1 MDKIEELEEMALE
14 LQDKTLKLAQEI
26 AELKKGQNSGEW
38 KPEKGET
45 YYYMDFCG
53 EPTFTDNVGWGSDKW
68 ILKTMPVF
76 QTREE
81 CQKYCDYRKALI
93 DKSYKFSCEE
103 WENTSILKFTIVYSY
118 DDKEFNIVPWY
129 YNRYMGAFTFKT
141 REDAQF
147 MIDNYSEEMLKW
159 GLN

>member
-14 LQDKTLKLAQEI
+14 LEDKALKLAQEI
-26 AELKKGQNSGEW
+26 AKLKKGQNASEW
-38 KPEKGET
+38 KPQDGERC
-45 YYYMDFCG
+45 YYMDIDG
-53 EPTFTDNVGWGSDKW
+53 EINSTTYEFGWKCDEW
-68 ILKTMPVF
+68 ILKTIPVF

-93 DKSYKFSCEE
+93 EKSYKFSRKE
-103 WENTSILKFTIVYSY
+103 WNDGVFKYSIEYNYEYCKWGVSCNQFSNYIGKIY
-118 DDKEFNIVPWY
+118 FN
-129 YNRYMGAFTFKT
+129 T